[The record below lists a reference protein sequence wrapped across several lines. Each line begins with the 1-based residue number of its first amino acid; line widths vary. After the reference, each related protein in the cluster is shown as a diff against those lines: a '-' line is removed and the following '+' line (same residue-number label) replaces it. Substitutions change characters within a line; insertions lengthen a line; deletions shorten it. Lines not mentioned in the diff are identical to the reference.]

1 MYTSVFER
9 LKSLMCIAF
18 TSVSTHVSP
27 EKERNPEESDR
38 NDEEKFDIELVCI
51 LLNFLIS

>member
-27 EKERNPEESDR
+27 EKERNPEESD
-38 NDEEKFDIELVCI
+38 
-51 LLNFLIS
+51 